1 VRHKI
6 KYVGEPDG
14 VIIQTFGLADVAGF
28 KAMNADLTSDERFT
42 AGMPILLD
50 HSSLDAGRL
59 SAEDIRA
66 IALDVVE
73 HSERLGPSPIALI
86 ASDAITQLAARSSVE
101 QAASADLRPRIFD
114 TLADGIVWLL
124 RQQENR

>member
-1 VRHKI
+1 
-6 KYVGEPDG
+6 
-14 VIIQTFGLADVAGF
+14 
-28 KAMNADLTSDERFT
+28 M
-42 AGMPILLD
+42 
-50 HSSLDAGRL
+50 
-59 SAEDIRA
+59 
-66 IALDVVE
+66 VE